1 MIATLKAQRPIP
13 FVAIVMFSG
22 GPPLA
27 FVAQY
32 FVFVTPSGH
41 WYSHVVFSKTLNFGA
56 GIERERERERGG
68 KG

>member
-1 MIATLKAQRPIP
+1 
-13 FVAIVMFSG
+13 MFSG